1 VSTST
6 TTAGVRARWRR
17 LLRDNPVLHEF
28 ARSRIAQVSGAIA
41 LAYLVVAILGPLLAP
56 YDPTAML
63 TLPRQAPSPEHWF
76 GTDEI
81 GRDIFSRMLISARVA
96 MTVGFVAV
104 GIGLVVG
111 GILGILAGFYR
122 GWVDSVVMRLVD
134 ILLAFPGILLALAVI
149 TFLGPGLT
157 NTMIA
162 IGIGGIPG
170 YARLVRGE
178 VLSLTERD
186 HVTAARALGAGNLR
200 LVLRHLMPMLLSTM
214 LVYSTAQLAR
224 AILAE
229 AGLSYLGL
237 GVQPPDPSWGGMI
250 ASGQR
255 FFLTA
260 PYMAIYP
267 GTAIMVLVFALNLL
281 GDALRDALN
290 PTLRRQ
296 GG

>member
-1 VSTST
+1 MIGDSKTPRESWF
-6 TTAGVRARWRR
+6 AGI
-17 LLRDNPVLHEF
+17 LRENPILREL
-28 ARSRIAQVSGAIA
+28 ARSWIAQVSTIVTA
-41 LAYLVVAILGPLLAP
+41 LYILIAILGPVLAP
-56 YDPTAML
+56 NDPTAML
-63 TLPRQAPSPEHWF
+63 TLPRQTPSTEHWF

-81 GRDIFSRMLISARVA
+81 GRDIFSRLLVSARVA
-96 MTVGFVAV
+96 MTVGFISV
-104 GIGLVVG
+104 GIGLVIG
-111 GILGILAGFYR
+111 GLLGVVAGFFG
-122 GWVDSVVMRLVD
+122 GWIDSVVMRFID

-149 TFLGPGLT
+149 TFLGPGIT

-162 IGIGGIPG
+162 IGVGGIPG

-178 VLSLTERD
+178 VLSLVERD
-186 HVTAARALGAGNLR
+186 HVIAARSLGAGAQR
-200 LVLRHLMPMLLSTM
+200 IVLKHLTPLLLSSL

-237 GVQPPDPSWGGMI
+237 GVQPPNPSWGGMI

-267 GTAIMVLVFALNLL
+267 GTAIMILVFALNLL

-290 PTLRRQ
+290 PTLRRA
-296 GG
+296 GE